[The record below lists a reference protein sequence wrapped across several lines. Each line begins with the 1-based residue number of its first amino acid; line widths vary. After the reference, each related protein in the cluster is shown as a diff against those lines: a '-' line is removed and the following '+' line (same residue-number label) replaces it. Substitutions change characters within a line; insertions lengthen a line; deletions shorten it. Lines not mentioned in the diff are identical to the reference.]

1 MFESQNEK
9 KVVLKLWQE
18 VKVKV
23 NIITRDDIK
32 IYYTGK
38 FKDFIVRYIIKY
50 HLTLLTLNLFTAD
63 KILKH
68 FQLTNET

>member
-1 MFESQNEK
+1 MKK

-18 VKVKV
+18 VKMKV

-38 FKDFIVRYIIKY
+38 FKDFTVRYIIKY
-50 HLTLLTLNLFTAD
+50 HLTLLTSNLFTAD